1 MFIFDSDIEYN
12 IRFSRPE
19 ATEEEVIKAARQA
32 GLQQFLEQLP
42 DGLKTK
48 VGEKGMK
55 LSGGQ
60 KQRMAL
66 ARAIVSGRR
75 FLILD
80 EATSSVDA
88 LTEQDIQHELKE
100 VLKGVTSIVIAHR
113 MPTIWGADKIVVM
126 NNGSKET
133 EGTHHDLMTDTDG
146 IYHRMVSLQTTHSH
160 LI

>member
-1 MFIFDSDIEYN
+1 LRSLFAYVPQGDEVFIFDSDLEYN

-19 ATEEEVIKAARQA
+19 ATIEEIKTATRQA
-32 GLQQFLEQLP
+32 GLDHFITNLP
-42 DGLKTK
+42 DGYKTK
-48 VGEKGMK
+48 VDEKGMK

-60 KQRMAL
+60 KQRLAL

-100 VLKGVTSIVIAHR
+100 VLK
-113 MPTIWGADKIVVM
+113 
-126 NNGSKET
+126 
-133 EGTHHDLMTDTDG
+133 
-146 IYHRMVSLQTTHSH
+146 
-160 LI
+160 